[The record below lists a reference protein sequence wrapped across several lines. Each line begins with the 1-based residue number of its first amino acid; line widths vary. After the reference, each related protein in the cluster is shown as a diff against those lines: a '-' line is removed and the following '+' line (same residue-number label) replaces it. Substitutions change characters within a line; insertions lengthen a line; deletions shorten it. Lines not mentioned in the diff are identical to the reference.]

1 MPLWFNRKIQFQ
13 IKKKK
18 LPRFDLHVLH
28 VLNSIIKSPK
38 SKISNYIS
46 SVWIDFIGIDS
57 FLSSA
62 RQIKEKLSNFIC
74 AGFIIKQLELF
85 CSKKIELIGAFTKID
100 IALYLHPRE
109 VIFFK
114 DKNMCLFFCLQFL
127 IRRTI
132 KANCNQY
139 TCTYTCRW

>member
-1 MPLWFNRKIQFQ
+1 MRWVYNKAIRIILFQ
-13 IKKKK
+13 
-18 LPRFDLHVLH
+18 
-28 VLNSIIKSPK
+28 
-38 SKISNYIS
+38 
-46 SVWIDFIGIDS
+46 
-57 FLSSA
+57 
-62 RQIKEKLSNFIC
+62 
-74 AGFIIKQLELF
+74 
-85 CSKKIELIGAFTKID
+85 KIELIGAFTKID

-139 TCTYTCRW
+139 TCTYTCR